1 MMRPSEY
8 SSLQEELYLLLE
20 RKLSYPWSFA
30 LNFKQDCFSSKD
42 CFSSNVWHQQ
52 HKQDCT
58 EQNNWL
64 CVYPAIRSPLSA
76 LSGLTLLASV
86 GFLVPFFPHPL
97 ISPLKMVQLRSTR
110 RLCEWKHLLLVILMN
125 WAWEAELLAE
135 REQTCAHAHTLQ
147 NLSTMVCTHLC
158 PYTHCIH
165 TIIINIILKVEN
177 MAALVACDDFFHN

>member
-86 GFLVPFFPHPL
+86 GFLVPFFPYPL
-97 ISPLKMVQLRSTR
+97 ISPLKNGAVKVSKTALWVETFTTCNPDELSLRGWALGGKRTDMPTR
-110 RLCEWKHLLLVILMN
+110 THCR
-125 WAWEAELLAE
+125 
-135 REQTCAHAHTLQ
+135 TCPPWFAHTYAH
-147 NLSTMVCTHLC
+147 THIVF
-158 PYTHCIH
+158 TQ
-165 TIIINIILKVEN
+165 
-177 MAALVACDDFFHN
+177 